1 MFSRGCAERAVRVL
15 GLALIVCAASAGCV
29 RAAPP
34 SRFPDAASLL
44 ARLHEEQS
52 CSRGL
57 SGEGKLDYFGKEG
70 RIRGSILFMVSSPD
84 RVRLDIVSPF
94 GATLSTLT
102 SDGHQFALNDLR
114 QKVFLR
120 GPANACNLSQFTH
133 VPMPPH
139 ALVSL
144 LRGEPPLLSHSP
156 EQTSLAWEGGRYV
169 VRIASK
175 HEATQEIAISPSD
188 ADYDKPFFQQHVELM
203 SVEVRQQNYV
213 LYRAELEQHEPASTA
228 APRSDPDGIDPDVLP
243 SGPAC
248 EARVPRRLRL
258 EVPAE
263 EQDLVLAI
271 AQTAHNPPLQ
281 AGAFE
286 QRAPGGVV
294 VRSSPCQ

>member
-1 MFSRGCAERAVRVL
+1 MARAHWLALLACVASSGCAR
-15 GLALIVCAASAGCV
+15 S
-29 RAAPP
+29 APP

-44 ARLHEEQS
+44 ARLHEQQS

-70 RIRGSILFMVSSPD
+70 RIRGSVLFMMSSPD
-84 RVRLDIVSPF
+84 SVRLDVVSPF
-94 GATLSTLT
+94 GATISTLT
-102 SDGHQFALNDLR
+102 SNGRDFSLYDLR
-114 QKVFLR
+114 QKVFLV
-120 GPANACNLSQFTH
+120 GPANACNLGRFTH

-144 LRGEPPLLSHSP
+144 LRGEPPLLTHNAP
-156 EQTSLAWEGGRYV
+156 EATLAWEGGQYV

-175 HEATQEIAISPSD
+175 HQATQEIAISPAD
-188 ADYDKPFFQQHVELM
+188 ADYDKPFGQQRVSLS

-213 LYRAELEQHEPASTA
+213 LYRAELEQHDPAVTA
-228 APRSDPDGIDPDVLP
+228 PPRSDPDGIDPDVPP
-243 SGPAC
+243 SGPECRA
-248 EARVPRRLRL
+248 ALPRRLHL

-263 EQDLVLAI
+263 EQDLVLSI
-271 AQTAHNPPLQ
+271 SEIAHNPPLR

-286 QRAPGGVV
+286 QTPPGGVV